1 MISGGGGG
9 LSEDLSDLAVDV
21 AQEVHV
27 GGSTVEPLVLHQVL
41 AEQQLRPVFLLHDQK
56 LYTGTESAY
65 DLTLTPVH
73 SFGPQGLQSCLF
85 LFLPGT

>member
-1 MISGGGGG
+1 MESVRGDIRGGGG

-56 LYTGTESAY
+56 LHGA
-65 DLTLTPVH
+65 
-73 SFGPQGLQSCLF
+73 GPLVKQ
-85 LFLPGT
+85 